1 MHRLEYQDYI
11 ERNQEKILDKY
22 KRMLI
27 AELQDE
33 TVEDVAAKRLD
44 DLRFIAALNKKL
56 YSISSIFTKENIEE
70 TNQDEIPS

>member
-33 TVEDVAAKRLD
+33 TIEGLSERLD

>member
-33 TVEDVAAKRLD
+33 TIEGLSERLD

-56 YSISSIFTKENIEE
+56 YSISSI
-70 TNQDEIPS
+70 S